1 MVRAQVETVLQS
13 VPRVAAL
20 RLGRPL
26 QEVVLLAPVLA
37 AHAQASALPALL
49 EAALL
54 AAHHLA
60 VAVLHHVLRLAALAV
75 LDHKAVHHLAE
86 VVVVDVARLKATTSM
101 YLALSTR
108 R

>member
-1 MVRAQVETVLQS
+1 MVRAQVETVLQN

-26 QEVVLLAPVLA
+26 QEVALHVLPLAVLA
-37 AHAQASALPALL
+37 QALALPALL

-60 VAVLHHVLRLAALAV
+60 VVDQAALRLAAEVLA
-75 LDHKAVHHLAE
+75 LKAVHHLEE
-86 VVVVDVARLKATTSM
+86 VAVVAAARLKATTSM
-101 YLALSTR
+101 YLALSTKR
-108 R
+108 